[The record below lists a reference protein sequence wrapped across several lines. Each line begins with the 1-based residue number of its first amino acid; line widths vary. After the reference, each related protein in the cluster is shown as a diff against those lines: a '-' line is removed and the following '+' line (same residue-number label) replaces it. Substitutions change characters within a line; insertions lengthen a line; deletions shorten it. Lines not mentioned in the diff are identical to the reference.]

1 MKGKPMDPLKE
12 AQYNQALIIVTS
24 NLKNCLNFQD
34 KFPEGSAQTSL
45 LRNRIKALSIAQ
57 ILLKQN
63 LDLSV
68 EPTTISK
75 DDLIES
81 LTPLNAIIH
90 KCEKAQPKSNP
101 GSSNELRLSKLIFA
115 MNICIELINDKL

>member
-1 MKGKPMDPLKE
+1 MVPLKE
-12 AQYNQALIIVTS
+12 AQYHQALIIVTS

-34 KFPEGSAQTSL
+34 KFPEGSAQASL
-45 LRNRIKALSIAQ
+45 LRNRIKALSVAQ

-63 LDLSV
+63 LNLFI

-75 DDLIES
+75 EELIES
-81 LTPLNAIIH
+81 LPPLNSIIN
-90 KCEKAQPKSNP
+90 KCEKAQLKSKP
-101 GSSNELRLSKLIFA
+101 GSSNELRLSKLIIA

>member
-1 MKGKPMDPLKE
+1 MEPLKE

-34 KFPEGSAQTSL
+34 KFPEGSAQASL
-45 LRNRIKALSIAQ
+45 FRNRIKALSVAQ

-63 LDLSV
+63 LNPSI

-75 DDLIES
+75 EDLIES
-81 LTPLNAIIH
+81 LLPLNSIIN
-90 KCEKAQPKSNP
+90 KCEKAMSKSKP
-101 GSSNELRLSKLIFA
+101 GSSNELRLSNLIIT
-115 MNICIELINDKL
+115 MTVCIELINEKL